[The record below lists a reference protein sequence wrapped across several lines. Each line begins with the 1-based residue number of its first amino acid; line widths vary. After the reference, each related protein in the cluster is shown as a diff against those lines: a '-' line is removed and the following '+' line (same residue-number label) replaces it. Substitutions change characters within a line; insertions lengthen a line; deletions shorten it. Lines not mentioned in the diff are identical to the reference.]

1 MAQENRIL
9 VATINKDRPTV
20 YMSKGEPDEIRRL
33 AVMENYWV
41 NGYSLTAAV
50 GQGSNLGTIL
60 KHEFFNAPREAFNTL
75 IRHACYELA
84 GMTFEQKRELVVQA
98 INTMKVAMTEQIVVP
113 LREED
118 FEPAVREAISGGT
131 QVTGIP
137 TSE

>member
-1 MAQENRIL
+1 MPENRIL

-20 YMSKGEPDEIRRL
+20 YMTKGEPDEIRRL

-41 NGYSLTAAV
+41 NAYSLTAAV
-50 GQGSNLGTIL
+50 GQGSPLGTIL
-60 KHEFFNAPREAFNTL
+60 KHEFFNAPRDAFNTL

-84 GMTFEQKRELVVQA
+84 GLSFEQKQELVVKA
-98 INTMKVAMTEQIVVP
+98 IEQFKLALAERIIVP

-118 FEPAVREAISGGT
+118 FEVNT
-131 QVTGIP
+131 